1 MIYVDTKSVDPYFN
15 FGAEYYFAAEKDAG
29 DAVLILWSTSP
40 TLMLG
45 KYQNAWE
52 EIDLA
57 YAEEKGI
64 NLVRRLSGGGT
75 IYTDGGGLQYS
86 FIRRDGS
93 REISFDEYMEPVV
106 SALNSLGIPA
116 ERGGRNDILLG
127 GRKISGNA
135 QFKLRGSTV
144 HHGSLLFDTDIGE
157 MVRST
162 SPPDYKITSK
172 SIKSVRDRVTNVRE
186 YIPAAGTTEVFR
198 EMLIRAL
205 SDILGERFAP
215 YSLTEEDVRRIE
227 ELAELRFRGRENVF
241 TPSPSFEAEY
251 LCRFPAGNVKA
262 SFSVKGGVIT
272 AAALSGD
279 YFSAE
284 GTSLDCLVG
293 APFDKNEIA
302 SRLSGTETGIY
313 GVTGNDLARALA
325 EQM

>member
-29 DAVLILWSTSP
+29 DAVLLLWSTSP

-127 GRKISGNA
+127 SKKISGNA

-144 HHGSLLFDTDIGE
+144 HHGSLLFDTDGLQYHLE
-157 MVRST
+157 KH
-162 SPPDYKITSK
+162 KI
-172 SIKSVRDRVTNVRE
+172 R
-186 YIPAAGTTEVFR
+186 PGQ
-198 EMLIRAL
+198 
-205 SDILGERFAP
+205 
-215 YSLTEEDVRRIE
+215 
-227 ELAELRFRGRENVF
+227 
-241 TPSPSFEAEY
+241 
-251 LCRFPAGNVKA
+251 
-262 SFSVKGGVIT
+262 
-272 AAALSGD
+272 GD
-279 YFSAE
+279 
-284 GTSLDCLVG
+284 
-293 APFDKNEIA
+293 
-302 SRLSGTETGIY
+302 
-313 GVTGNDLARALA
+313 
-325 EQM
+325 